1 MTYSFFRV
9 IGFDRLMVMDGAVS
23 HNWTGGSD
31 CSLHDMDRPFQLRG
45 RINEMKRDHVS
56 DSGGLDLR
64 ADAERNRQ
72 MLLQAAREVFA
83 EQGLEASSKEIAR
96 RAGVGIATLF
106 RRFPTRQDLL
116 VATFGTK
123 LAAYTEAIDRALK
136 DPDPWWGFCHYLITI
151 TSMQRG
157 DRGFRDIVTLAFPAA
172 PELRAQR
179 DRVYR
184 GVAELI
190 EKAKATGRL
199 REDFLP
205 EDVPLV
211 LMANA
216 GVVAATADHAP
227 ESSDRLVGYLLQ
239 AFTATA
245 AEELPPPATPR
256 RMYRALT
263 RHQPD

>member
-1 MTYSFFRV
+1 M
-9 IGFDRLMVMDGAVS
+9 
-23 HNWTGGSD
+23 
-31 CSLHDMDRPFQLRG
+31 
-45 RINEMKRDHVS
+45 MKREPAS
-56 DSGGLDLR
+56 DSGGEDLR

-72 MLLQAAREVFA
+72 LLLKAAREAFA
-83 EQGLEASSKEIAR
+83 EQGLDASSKEIAR

-116 VATFGTK
+116 VATFGPK
-123 LAAYTEAIDRALK
+123 LAAYTEAIARALN
-136 DPDPWWGFCHYLITI
+136 DPDPWRGFCQYLITI
-151 TSMQRG
+151 TAMQRG
-157 DRGFRDIVTLAFPAA
+157 DRGFRDIVTQAFPDA

-179 DRVYR
+179 DRVYH

-199 REDFLP
+199 RKDFVP

-216 GVVAATADHAP
+216 GVVAATAEHAP

-245 AEELPPPATPR
+245 AGELPPPATPR

-263 RHQPD
+263 RHQLD

>member
-1 MTYSFFRV
+1 MQRNH
-9 IGFDRLMVMDGAVS
+9 A
-23 HNWTGGSD
+23 GGS
-31 CSLHDMDRPFQLRG
+31 
-45 RINEMKRDHVS
+45 
-56 DSGGLDLR
+56 GGDDLR

-72 MLLQAAREVFA
+72 LLLQAARDVFA

-106 RRFPTRQDLL
+106 RRFPTRHDLL
-116 VATFGTK
+116 VATFGPK
-123 LAAYTEAIDRALK
+123 LTAYTEAIDRALK
-136 DPDPWWGFCHYLITI
+136 DPDPWQGFCHYLITI
-151 TSMQRG
+151 TGMQRG
-157 DRGFRDIVTLAFPAA
+157 DRGFREIVTLAFPAS
-172 PELRAQR
+172 PELRVQR

-184 GVAELI
+184 GVVELI

-199 REDFLP
+199 REDFVA

-245 AEELPPPATPR
+245 AGDLPPPATPR

>member
-1 MTYSFFRV
+1 
-9 IGFDRLMVMDGAVS
+9 
-23 HNWTGGSD
+23 
-31 CSLHDMDRPFQLRG
+31 
-45 RINEMKRDHVS
+45 MKRDHAS
-56 DSGGLDLR
+56 DGGGEDLR

-72 MLLQAAREVFA
+72 LLLQAAREAFA
-83 EQGLEASSKEIAR
+83 EQGLDASSKEIAR

-116 VATFGTK
+116 VATFGPK
-123 LAAYTEAIDRALK
+123 LAAYTEAINRALK
-136 DPDPWWGFCHYLITI
+136 DPDPWSGFCDYLITI
-151 TSMQRG
+151 TGMQRG
-157 DRGFRDIVTLAFPAA
+157 DRGFREIVTLAFPAA
-172 PELRAQR
+172 PEVRAHR

-184 GVAELI
+184 GVVELI
-190 EKAKATGRL
+190 EKAKATGHL
-199 REDFLP
+199 REDFVA

-245 AEELPPPATPR
+245 AGDLPPPATPV

-263 RHQPD
+263 RQEPD

>member
-1 MTYSFFRV
+1 
-9 IGFDRLMVMDGAVS
+9 
-23 HNWTGGSD
+23 
-31 CSLHDMDRPFQLRG
+31 
-45 RINEMKRDHVS
+45 MKRDHVS
-56 DSGGLDLR
+56 DSGGEDLR

-72 MLLQAAREVFA
+72 LLLQAAREVFA

-123 LAAYTEAIDRALK
+123 LTAYTEAIDRALK
-136 DPDPWWGFCHYLITI
+136 DPDPWRGFCHYLITI
-151 TSMQRG
+151 TEMQRG

-184 GVAELI
+184 GVVELI

-199 REDFLP
+199 REDFVP

-216 GVVAATADHAP
+216 GVVAATAEHAP
-227 ESSDRLVGYLLQ
+227 ESSDRLVAYLLQ
-239 AFTATA
+239 AFTAIA
-245 AEELPPPATPR
+245 AGDLPPPATPR

>member
-1 MTYSFFRV
+1 
-9 IGFDRLMVMDGAVS
+9 
-23 HNWTGGSD
+23 
-31 CSLHDMDRPFQLRG
+31 
-45 RINEMKRDHVS
+45 MKRDNVS
-56 DSGGLDLR
+56 DSGGEDLR

-72 MLLQAAREVFA
+72 LLLQAAREVFA
-83 EQGLEASSKEIAR
+83 EQGLGASSKEIAR

-116 VATFGTK
+116 VATFGPK

-136 DPDPWWGFCHYLITI
+136 DPDPWRGFSDYLITI
-151 TSMQRG
+151 TDMQRG
-157 DRGFRDIVTLAFPAA
+157 DCGFRDIVTLAFPAA

-179 DRVYR
+179 DRVYS

-199 REDFLP
+199 REDFVP
-205 EDVPLV
+205 EDVPLI

-216 GVVAATADHAP
+216 GVVAATAEHAP

-239 AFTATA
+239 ALTATA
-245 AEELPPPATPR
+245 AADLPPPATPR

>member
-1 MTYSFFRV
+1 
-9 IGFDRLMVMDGAVS
+9 
-23 HNWTGGSD
+23 
-31 CSLHDMDRPFQLRG
+31 
-45 RINEMKRDHVS
+45 MKPDHAS
-56 DSGGLDLR
+56 DSGGEDLR

-72 MLLQAAREVFA
+72 ALLQAAREVFA
-83 EQGLEASSKEIAR
+83 EQGLDVSSKEIAR

-116 VATFGTK
+116 VATFGPK
-123 LAAYTEAIDRALK
+123 LAAYTEAIDGALQ
-136 DPDPWWGFCHYLITI
+136 DSDPWRGFCHYLTTI
-151 TSMQRG
+151 TGMQRG
-157 DRGFRDIVTLAFPAA
+157 DRGFRDILTQAFPAA
-172 PELRAQR
+172 RELRAQR
-179 DRVYR
+179 DHVYH

-199 REDFLP
+199 RADFVP

-216 GVVAATADHAP
+216 GVVAATAAHAP

-239 AFTATA
+239 AFA
-245 AEELPPPATPR
+245 ASAASDLPPAATPR